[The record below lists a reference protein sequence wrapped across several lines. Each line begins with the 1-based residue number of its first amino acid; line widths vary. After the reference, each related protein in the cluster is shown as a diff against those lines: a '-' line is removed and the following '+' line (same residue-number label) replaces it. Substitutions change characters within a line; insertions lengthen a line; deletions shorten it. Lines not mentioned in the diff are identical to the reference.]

1 MRREISFDH
10 SIEIMPEH
18 AGFVSRRLSREMGRA
33 CSEFLRGREVK
44 TMGMREIVHE
54 GAEEG
59 KRRKARRMKSGEG

>member
-10 SIEIMPEH
+10 SIEVMPEH
-18 AGFVSRRLSREMGRA
+18 ASFFSRRLSREMGRA
-33 CSEFLRGREVK
+33 CDTFLRGREVK

-59 KRRKARRMKSGEG
+59 KRRKARRADSGR